1 MPIFSFFKRSGGAQP
16 VKRCYLDKVLPVA
29 VILNKIPV
37 NKNARVK
44 KNRLSWLKVDSGKID
59 ARVKVLSPI

>member
-1 MPIFSFFKRSGGAQP
+1 M
-16 VKRCYLDKVLPVA
+16 KRCYLDKVLPVA